1 MIQIYYQINNYPY
14 SIFRGV
20 KATLW
25 EGGVRG
31 TGFIHSPLLQKQ
43 GYVAEQMIH
52 VTDWMPTLY
61 RAAGGDPKEMGDIYL
76 WNMISKNEKV
86 YEQEC
91 CIILTLKVLK
101 EPSHRETIKF
111 CTGRLVRPGVDGTHH
126 GK

>member
-1 MIQIYYQINNYPY
+1 
-14 SIFRGV
+14 V

-52 VTDWMPTLY
+52 VTDWMLTLY
-61 RAAGGDPKEMGDIYL
+61 RAAGGDPREMGDIYGLDL
-76 WNMISKNEKV
+76 WNMISNNEKSV
-86 YEQEC
+86 RTGMLHNIDPKGPKGALRQGDYK
-91 CIILTLKVLK
+91 ILY
-101 EPSHRETIKF
+101 
-111 CTGRLVRPGVDGTHH
+111 TGRLVRPGVDGTHR